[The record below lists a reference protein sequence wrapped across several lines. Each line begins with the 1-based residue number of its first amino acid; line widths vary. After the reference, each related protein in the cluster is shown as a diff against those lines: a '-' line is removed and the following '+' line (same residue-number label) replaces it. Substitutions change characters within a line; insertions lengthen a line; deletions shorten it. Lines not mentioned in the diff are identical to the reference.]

1 MGADDQS
8 YHTPDSS
15 QDHAVEIN
23 QTFRLRYEFGQFYI
37 QDSSGNFV
45 DLAAFDAIAEALART
60 RNYLRSTGMTQ
71 QEIYKKILSDDEL
84 LKHAKIEYPFDHPF
98 AVRRNMGEGSRTQK
112 TPRFS
117 GVYVLTLKQQ
127 DDAVKIGLTIDLYA
141 RSKELKHSAHPHVEG
156 DPVFLPVA
164 FIHTEHH
171 QIIESFLHK
180 KFAAHRLNQ
189 REWFDRAPVEEW
201 LQQFRSES

>member
-1 MGADDQS
+1 MPNDLS
-8 YHTPDSS
+8 YHIPDSP
-15 QDHAVEIN
+15 QPHTNEIN

-45 DLAAFDAIAEALART
+45 DLDTFDAVTEALART

-98 AVRRNMGEGSRTQK
+98 AVRRNTGEGSRTRK
-112 TPRFS
+112 APRFS

-127 DDAVKIGLTIDLYA
+127 EDVVKIGLTTDLYA

-156 DPVFLPVA
+156 DPIFLPVA

-180 KFAAHRLNQ
+180 KFAPARLNQ
-189 REWFDRAPVEEW
+189 REWFYRAPVEEW
-201 LQQFRSES
+201 LQQFRSAS